1 MRELITSMMR
11 FSGAVAMFSLEQVQN
26 AVSAPADTKL
36 ALTRLRDT
44 LDGMSK
50 SLVSKL
56 DGPKRAA
63 FESMS
68 KSQTDI
74 LDRTVD
80 AVNLDVADDL
90 MRRTSESLSS
100 VIGRSNGNKARGHEE
115 FS

>member
-1 MRELITSMMR
+1 MRELITSMIR

-26 AVSAPADTKL
+26 AVSAPSDTQR
-36 ALTRLRDT
+36 ALTRLCDT

-56 DGPKRAA
+56 DEPKKAA

-68 KSQTDI
+68 RSQTEI
-74 LDRTVD
+74 LDRTAD
-80 AVNLDVADDL
+80 AVSLDVAGDL
-90 MRRTSESLSS
+90 MKRTSESLSS
-100 VIGRSNGNKARGHEE
+100 VLGRSNGHDPSRREE

>member
-26 AVSAPADTKL
+26 AVSAPADTQRAL
-36 ALTRLRDT
+36 ARLCDT
-44 LDGMSK
+44 LNGMSK

-56 DGPKRAA
+56 DEPKKAA

-68 KSQTDI
+68 RSQTEI
-74 LDRTVD
+74 LDRTAY
-80 AVNLDVADDL
+80 AVNLDAAEDL
-90 MRRTSESLSS
+90 MRRTSESLSG
-100 VIGRSNGNKARGHEE
+100 VLRRANGHDPSRREE